1 MKKFI
6 NRRPAN
12 AARWALGMLPFV
24 LLLIIYMLASDA
36 RLAENPNDKLLPALD
51 NLCRPSS
58 GWRLSPVSAPVTT

>member
-36 RLAENPNDKLLPALD
+36 RLAAVSYTHLTLPTILL
-51 NLCRPSS
+51 
-58 GWRLSPVSAPVTT
+58 V